1 MESFRERASMA
12 AGVLLLIVGL
22 GLVYV
27 VISLGRYIPL
37 WVVGQSANAEVLD
50 LWFEQIGEAGDEDR
64 KELYYDYFVRYRF
77 TTPPGETI
85 TRTAKI
91 SASEWFELGEGGY
104 VRVIYIPSDPAN
116 SQLDNR
122 RFLPL
127 FTVCYIP
134 VIIMTGVC
142 LVVGWHLAQPIIVE
156 LKKMRGG

>member
-1 MESFRERASMA
+1 MESVRERASMA

-22 GLVYV
+22 GLVFV

-37 WVVGQSANAEVLD
+37 WVMGQSANAKVLD

-64 KELYYDYFVRYRF
+64 KELYYDYFVRYQF
-77 TTPPGETI
+77 TTPAGETI

-104 VRVIYIPSDPAN
+104 VRVIYLSSDPAN

-127 FTVCYIP
+127 FATCYIP
-134 VIIMTGVC
+134 VIIMTVVC
-142 LVVGWHLAQPIIVE
+142 LAAGWHLARPIIVE
-156 LKKMRGG
+156 LKRLRGG